1 MKKTIDIMGVDPIL
15 FVGLN
20 DNNIKIL
27 ENHFESKIVVR
38 GSNINLDGS
47 KSDIEKIQLVVRN
60 MLTLINTQG
69 CLSMDDVNDLLLNG
83 CSLSSNNE
91 DHPIVLHSYKGPIF
105 AKTKG
110 QKSYL
115 DAVLKKEP
123 LPESQNPGP
132 RITPGFTMTTFKFSW
147 APRHT
152 SISARYFVM
161 A

>member
-69 CLSMDDVNDLLLNG
+69 SLSMDDVNDLLLNG
-83 CSLSSNNE
+83 CSISSNNE
-91 DHPIVLHSYKGPIF
+91 DSTRPRVNR
-105 AKTKG
+105 
-110 QKSYL
+110 KSWPFPSL
-115 DAVLKKEP
+115 DLAI
-123 LPESQNPGP
+123 ES
-132 RITPGFTMTTFKFSW
+132 RW
-147 APRHT
+147 R
-152 SISARYFVM
+152 ISAATADHLEDSRVGRVRSE
-161 A
+161 